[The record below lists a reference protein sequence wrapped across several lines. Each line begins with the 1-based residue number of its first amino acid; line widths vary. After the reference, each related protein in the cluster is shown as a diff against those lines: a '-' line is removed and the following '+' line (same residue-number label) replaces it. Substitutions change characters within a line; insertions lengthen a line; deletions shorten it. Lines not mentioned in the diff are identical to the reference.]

1 MVDFDPVTFVVVL
14 ILLVAFAAA
23 IIIGAS
29 ANSKRSAE
37 AEAKSKR
44 EREEEALRRQMFR
57 QKVSSLRSQ
66 YGKITLEIPLQ
77 GAAVDWD
84 DFTRRL
90 LFFEESKV
98 VYIDSRPVPFN
109 KILGCTLTDNE
120 QTISTTTGVE
130 DTTVSTGSMIGR
142 AIVGNMVAGRTGAI
156 LGASTASREKVV
168 NTTTNHSVVHD
179 YVLFLNV
186 DDLTAPQYI
195 LKFGKDMESANEAAS
210 AFNVIVHRNHSSHN

>member
-1 MVDFDPVTFVVVL
+1 MSPDAIDFMMFF
-14 ILLVAFAAA
+14 ILLIVLSSV
-23 IIIGAS
+23 IIIAAS
-29 ANSKRSAE
+29 SKR
-37 AEAKSKR
+37 KQDV
-44 EREEEALRRQMFR
+44 EEEAMAKREKEVNALRHQMFR

-195 LKFGKDMESANEAAS
+195 LRFGKDMESANQAVS
-210 AFNVIVHRNHSSHN
+210 AFNVIVHRNLGRS

>member
-1 MVDFDPVTFVVVL
+1 M
-14 ILLVAFAAA
+14 
-23 IIIGAS
+23 
-29 ANSKRSAE
+29 
-37 AEAKSKR
+37 
-44 EREEEALRRQMFR
+44 
-57 QKVSSLRSQ
+57 
-66 YGKITLEIPLQ
+66 
-77 GAAVDWD
+77 DWD

-142 AIVGNMVAGRTGAI
+142 AIVGNMVAGRAGAI

-195 LKFGKDMESANEAAS
+195 LKFGKDMESANQAVS
-210 AFNVIVHRNHSSHN
+210 AFNVIVHRNLGRS